1 MSFRKQ
7 WRFSHVTIRYQF
19 RWQITQLGWGLLSVF
34 QLDIIIDGSLESLF
48 FLDPQLI
55 DPPLSLA
62 YPFTFLPHLFQG
74 LYKKTHCQSIF
85 TLKIE
90 ICIFLKVC
98 LLRWCSGYEG
108 AWVPWCP
115 SGTKAFYLCSL
126 SVGLFW
132 IIDNKK
138 YWTQSLKIQA
148 VEHFLL

>member
-1 MSFRKQ
+1 MEIFTRDYSVSISLTNHPAWVGAAICFSTRHYNRWVIRESFLSWSTAYWSSSQ
-7 WRFSHVTIRYQF
+7 PCLPLYFSSTSFSRVI
-19 RWQITQLGWGLLSVF
+19 
-34 QLDIIIDGSLESLF
+34 E
-48 FLDPQLI
+48 
-55 DPPLSLA
+55 
-62 YPFTFLPHLFQG
+62 
-74 LYKKTHCQSIF
+74 KTHCQSIF

-115 SGTKAFYLCSL
+115 SGRKAFYLCSL
-126 SVGLFW
+126 SVGLFR